1 MSKSPVNTND
11 LNCYK
16 NTSPPPHHEYVSW
29 CEFDLRSNLKAVST
43 LDSEYVEFTEYH
55 LESGGSN
62 IETAQG
68 RCSKF
73 LYDVSHLAVLCIA
86 NAEQTREQ
94 QHDSLIEKIKWK
106 VAWLFCPHI
115 FRPTANYPQY
125 FYNLLLQWPSRIE
138 S

>member
-1 MSKSPVNTND
+1 M
-11 LNCYK
+11 
-16 NTSPPPHHEYVSW
+16 
-29 CEFDLRSNLKAVST
+29 
-43 LDSEYVEFTEYH
+43 EFTEYH

-62 IETAQG
+62 TETAQG
-68 RCSKF
+68 RRSKF

-94 QHDSLIEKIKWK
+94 QHDSLIEKIKAVIKWK
-106 VAWLFCPHI
+106 VTWLFCPHI

-125 FYNLLLQWPSRIE
+125 FYNLLLQWPIIIE